1 MNLKEGNGRVPLRV
15 GGETPWLLVP
25 FPTREEFNA
34 VYTRLIVEKSGD
46 KYWKILSARS
56 QGYTLEAAGAPFNIT
71 RERVRQIEAKFQR
84 LMLSKWRREQS
95 GKANRPQP

>member
-1 MNLKEGNGRVPLRV
+1 MNLKEGNGRVPIRV

-25 FPTREEFNA
+25 FPTREEFDA
-34 VYTRLIVEKSGD
+34 LYTPLVVEKSGN
-46 KYWKILSARS
+46 KYWEILSARS
-56 QGYTLEAAGAPFNIT
+56 RGYTLQAAGAPFNVT

-95 GKANRPQP
+95 EETK

>member
-34 VYTRLIVEKSGD
+34 
-46 KYWKILSARS
+46 RS
-56 QGYTLEAAGAPFNIT
+56 IP
-71 RERVRQIEAKFQR
+71 V
-84 LMLSKWRREQS
+84 
-95 GKANRPQP
+95 

>member
-1 MNLKEGNGRVPLRV
+1 MNLKEGNGRVPIRV
-15 GGETPWLLVP
+15 GGGTPWLLVP

-34 VYTRLIVEKSGD
+34 LYTPLVVEKSGN
-46 KYWKILSARS
+46 KYWEILSARS
-56 QGYTLEAAGAPFNIT
+56 RGYTLQAAGAPFNIT

-95 GKANRPQP
+95 VGTK

>member
-1 MNLKEGNGRVPLRV
+1 MNLKQGNGRVPVEV

-25 FPTREEFNA
+25 FPTREEFNEL
-34 VYTRLIVEKSGD
+34 YTPLVVEKSGN
-46 KYWKILSARS
+46 KYWSILTARS
-56 QGYTLEAAGAPFNIT
+56 EGASLQDAGAPFNIT

-95 GKANRPQP
+95 GEANQPQL

>member
-1 MNLKEGNGRVPLRV
+1 MNLKQGKGRVPIEV

-34 VYTRLIVEKSGD
+34 LYTPLVVEKSGN
-46 KYWKILSARS
+46 KYFEILTARAK
-56 QGYTLEAAGAPFNIT
+56 GETLDGAGAPFNIT

-84 LMLSKWRREQS
+84 LMAQKWRREQS
-95 GKANRPQP
+95 KGWLVK